1 MPALVDRLSRRSYGQ
16 AMPADAPGTPAS
28 LTPTSPT
35 PSSQLRLIAELIRL
49 PNQTGT
55 LLLMLPT
62 MWALVLASKG
72 HPDPILLVIFAAGSF
87 LMRSAGVILNDAAD
101 RRLDRHVER
110 TRTRPLASGR
120 LPMGTAFAV
129 LLVLLAMAGS
139 LLLLLDRLALL
150 LSPIAVLLAAIYP
163 FAKRILPLPQAVLGM
178 AFGWGVVMAWA
189 AARGRLEPQAWL
201 LFGSVIAWAVAY
213 DTIYALQD
221 RADDQRIG
229 IRSSAILFGQRTWLA
244 IVISFGM
251 MMLCLGVAGWLSE
264 IGMVFYGV
272 LAAVSGFA
280 SQQILKLQR
289 DVSPSLAFSMFRQ
302 HTWIGW
308 AILVGFWAGF
318 L

>member
-1 MPALVDRLSRRSYGQ
+1 MPSTI
-16 AMPADAPGTPAS
+16 PA
-28 LTPTSPT
+28 
-35 PSSQLRLIAELIRL
+35 PSSRLRLIAELIRL

-62 MWALVLASKG
+62 MWALVLASQG
-72 HPDPILLVIFAAGSF
+72 RPDPFLLAIFAAGSF

-101 RRLDRHVER
+101 RRLDRQVER

-120 LPMGTAFAV
+120 LSMGPALAV
-129 LLVLLAMAGS
+129 LLVLLAIAGG
-139 LLLLLDRLALL
+139 LVLLLDRLVLF
-150 LSPIAVLLAAIYP
+150 LSPVAMLLAALYP

-178 AFGWGVVMAWA
+178 AFGWGVIMAWA
-189 AARGRLEPQAWL
+189 AARGRLESQAWL
-201 LFGSVIAWAVAY
+201 LFGSAIAWAVAY

-229 IRSSAILFGQRTWLA
+229 IGSSAILFGQWTWLA
-244 IVISFGM
+244 VSISFGIM
-251 MMLCLGVAGWLSE
+251 ILCLGVAGWLSG

-280 SQQILKLQR
+280 SQQIPKLQR
-289 DVSPSLAFSMFRQ
+289 DVSPSLAFSLFRQ

-308 AILVGFWAGF
+308 TILAGFWAGF